1 MSASEIAFHRHR
13 FVRCA
18 TRAFP
23 VEESINEE
31 EAGEM
36 FDAALALPMDQFMGH
51 LLDLIR
57 NAEHAPESRQPPALS
72 LITALAE
79 ARHLAER
86 AV

>member
-1 MSASEIAFHRHR
+1 
-13 FVRCA
+13 
-18 TRAFP
+18 
-23 VEESINEE
+23 
-31 EAGEM
+31 
-36 FDAALALPMDQFMGH
+36 MGR

-72 LITALAE
+72 IITALAE